1 MNKTS
6 GAIHHHPS
14 RSRQYSRLT
23 WGTYNAKDPI
33 KYCGV
38 STPVERR
45 HDLGIQGLVPATY
58 IPLELDVERCM
69 AQLRKKASPLE
80 KYIYLSSI
88 MDVSER
94 LYYAILVKYIVEVM
108 PIVYTPTVG
117 QACQQFSEIYRGTL
131 RGMYFSIRDAGNIRQ
146 ILNNWPT
153 DDVEVIVVTDG
164 ERILGL
170 GDLGVNG
177 MGIPIGK

>member
-1 MNKTS
+1 VD
-6 GAIHHHPS
+6 
-14 RSRQYSRLT
+14 RRL
-23 WGTYNAKDPI
+23 
-33 KYCGV
+33 
-38 STPVERR
+38 
-45 HDLGIQGLVPATY
+45 DLGIQGLVPATY
-58 IPLELDVERCM
+58 IPLEMDVERCM
-69 AQLRKKASPLE
+69 NQLRKKTAPLD

-94 LYYAILVKYIVEVM
+94 LYYAILVKYTVEVM

-117 QACQQFSEIYRGTL
+117 LACEHFSDIYRGTL

-146 ILNNWPT
+146 ILKNWPT

-177 MGIPIGK
+177 MGIPIGKSTY

>member
-1 MNKTS
+1 M
-6 GAIHHHPS
+6 
-14 RSRQYSRLT
+14 
-23 WGTYNAKDPI
+23 D
-33 KYCGV
+33 
-38 STPVERR
+38 
-45 HDLGIQGLVPATY
+45 
-58 IPLELDVERCM
+58 
-69 AQLRKKASPLE
+69 QLRKKTTPLE

-94 LYYAILVKYIVEVM
+94 LYYAILVKYTVEVM

-117 QACQQFSEIYRGTL
+117 LGCEHFSEIYRGTL
-131 RGMYFSIRDAGNIRQ
+131 RGMYFSIRDAGNIRH
-146 ILNNWPT
+146 ILDNWPT

-177 MGIPIGK
+177 MGIPIGKSAQ